1 MWARAFNQACT
12 EIGEYLFL
20 DKGENGAAD
29 QHIQAFRI
37 RFASGFEIVA
47 LSSRPRSLRGRQGY
61 VIFDEFAFHDDPE
74 ALLQAGMAFIIWGG
88 KEIGRASCR
97 ESVCQYV

>member
-61 VIFDEFAFHDDPE
+61 VILDEFAFHDDPE
-74 ALLQAGMAFIIWGG
+74 DLLKARSEEHTSDLQSLLRISYAVF
-88 KEIGRASCR
+88 
-97 ESVCQYV
+97 